1 MWISWE
7 KLGELAQLDKLRLIF
22 LYVKHIKNSLV
33 KSSKKCYTYTIKEG
47 ESPKE
52 GRLSMNYNV
61 YLSNGVILSFYPS
74 TTKGYRR
81 RMVKLELDYWR
92 SCGQLVGVEKYRRM
106 KAS

>member
-1 MWISWE
+1 
-7 KLGELAQLDKLRLIF
+7 
-22 LYVKHIKNSLV
+22 
-33 KSSKKCYTYTIKEG
+33 
-47 ESPKE
+47 
-52 GRLSMNYNV
+52 MNYNV